1 MNSDHIENYISILY
15 IFDNL
20 LSMKYETILVLRES
34 HEDQKVI
41 RNELNLI

>member
-1 MNSDHIENYISILY
+1 MPGNITEL
-15 IFDNL
+15 DNF
-20 LSMKYETILVLRES
+20 SMKYETILVLRES